1 MFTVIPLPRTF
12 AHILPDIVLSTPT
25 QTLVILSARVIGDGL
40 FLFFFRDRRR
50 CVGSAGSP
58 VLRVKPPLARRA
70 QIPPSSRAPPRS
82 GPFTHTA
89 AVRVRTNSR
98 HYTGEGTRDS
108 VSFVF
113 FFFLQ
118 FRLPPLYDENF
129 ISSMGFYSLLVS
141 ARFQR

>member
-25 QTLVILSARVIGDGL
+25 QTLVILSARVIGDAGC
-40 FLFFFRDRRR
+40 FCFFFAT
-50 CVGSAGSP
+50 VEG
-58 VLRVKPPLARRA
+58 VLGPRGRLYYALNLHWPAAHKSRSRHARLR
-70 QIPPSSRAPPRS
+70 
-82 GPFTHTA
+82 
-89 AVRVRTNSR
+89 VRVRLLTRPQSSNSR

-141 ARFQR
+141 ARF